1 MHSFRDNTVLLQ
13 AAYAVIVISPPRALY
28 AILYDWF
35 WKSDNDFLIAFHG
48 KCVSAMHGF
57 RDNKIVLPTGYDV
70 IVSPPPGGAPSA
82 FSGRITCSAV
92 PYGNMETSTHHS
104 SETSPNKTIKF
115 CTFDYVRLLRH
126 CAWNYLYPFGL
137 CGCAKKTGRKK
148 SHKNCIFHVCVERP
162 LARGVQSNLA
172 HMFISLVIKR
182 AKFHRYNLRGLGA
195 VRCWSFHVS
204 TGNQGRP

>member
-48 KCVSAMHGF
+48 NFVSAMHGF

-115 CTFDYVRLLRH
+115 CTFDDVGETNTITKFGWNSPARDSSTQ
-126 CAWNYLYPFGL
+126 AWNL
-137 CGCAKKTGRKK
+137 CKKIENFILCVNDNDTTKTANRK
-148 SHKNCIFHVCVERP
+148 IIVLPAGTF
-162 LARGVQSNLA
+162 
-172 HMFISLVIKR
+172 SLELV
-182 AKFHRYNLRGLGA
+182 LLL
-195 VRCWSFHVS
+195 CS
-204 TGNQGRP
+204 T